1 MPKRVAAERIAAEQ
15 DHVHYKNDRPD
26 ADAESV
32 RKMKSVVSEDDDEQK
47 RKIEKVSMNVLDDQ
61 WEPALTAVIMSRLA
75 DRASG
80 RVRPEGLVVGA
91 AVVVTGE
98 SKTAR
103 RPQDE

>member
-32 RKMKSVVSEDDDEQK
+32 RKMKSFVRVVSEDDDEQK
-47 RKIEKVSMNVLDDQ
+47 RKIEKVSMNVLDNQ

-91 AVVVTGE
+91 AVVVTG
-98 SKTAR
+98 
-103 RPQDE
+103 